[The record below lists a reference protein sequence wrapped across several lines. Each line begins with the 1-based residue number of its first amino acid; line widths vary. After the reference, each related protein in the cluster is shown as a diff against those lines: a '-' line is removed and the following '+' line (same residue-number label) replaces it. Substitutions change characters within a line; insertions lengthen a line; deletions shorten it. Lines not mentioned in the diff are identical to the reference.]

1 LYKKVLLAY
10 DGTIDGRRALREGA
24 LLAKTCG
31 AQVYLLSVISGTGGL
46 QIAESVVSGPMDRC
60 ADDYRAI
67 LQEGVDGLTKLGFDP
82 VAKLVRGE
90 PVREIAAFARKI
102 GADLVVVGHRKQSLL
117 ARWWS
122 GTTGAYLVD
131 QLACSVLI
139 ARTVIADEAFNQALG
154 KLDETAR

>member
-10 DGTIDGRRALREGA
+10 DGTVDGRRALREGA

-46 QIAESVVSGPMDRC
+46 QIAESVVSGPMARC

-67 LQEGVDGLTKLGFDP
+67 LQEGVDGLTQLGFDP

-117 ARWWS
+117 SRWWS

-139 ARTVIADEAFNQALG
+139 ARTVITDEAFNQALG
-154 KLDETAR
+154 KLNETAH